1 MHPARIHCAPQP
13 PCRVAPHQARP
24 ASPGAPLA
32 RGRSGHTGVA
42 WAAVLG
48 VLALKWRDA
57 ESAEL
62 RQNTKLARAL
72 EAQTVR
78 VLATADQA
86 SKCVRDAVLAG
97 HAAAQDLVR
106 FANETGLA
114 PGILVQLSL
123 VDAHGRFMGC
133 NLDPDGKKTANL
145 DLSSREHVRIHLT
158 PQVVPEALRLK
169 SPELLFIGKPVLGK
183 VSQRWTIQLSRR
195 IATPDGP
202 LLGVVVASLD
212 PGHFEK
218 VYQRVA
224 LGSLGGMTLVG
235 TDLNIRARVIG
246 GQSVGMGSSLTEQS
260 GFRRLAVNAEG
271 HFTSTSTLDG
281 VQRLASYRW
290 VADCPLCLLVSTA
303 VQETMA
309 EWRTTHN
316 EMLGLTALLSLAVA
330 LGTVIFVVSLQRLE
344 RTHAALRA
352 SEAQANSANQAKSE
366 FLAAISHELRTPL
379 TSIRGFA
386 ELMEHRLEQPRFKET
401 AGLIRKGAEHLNE
414 LLSQILDLAKAE
426 AGAMALQPEAA
437 APRPLLQGTVD
448 SFALSAS
455 AKGLGLTLRRWPTT
469 CPTAAMQRP
478 AAQAGAG
485 QPAVQRHQV
494 HRRRLTRCVCVVR
507 QTALVRR
514 LARWCSTCWTP
525 ARASPRHCRA

>member
-1 MHPARIHCAPQP
+1 MHPARFHCAPQP

-57 ESAEL
+57 ESAQL
-62 RQNTKLARAL
+62 RQNTNLARAL

-97 HAAAQDLVR
+97 HAVAPDLVR
-106 FANETGLA
+106 LANETGLA

-123 VDAHGRFMGC
+123 VDAHWRFMGS
-133 NLDPDGKKTANL
+133 NLDPDGKKTANV

-212 PGHFEK
+212 PGYFEK

-246 GQSVGMGSSLTEQS
+246 GQRVGMGSSLTEQS

-271 HFTSTSTLDG
+271 HYTSTSTLDG

-366 FLAAISHELRTPL
+366 FLAAIFHELRTPL

-386 ELMEHRLEQPRFKET
+386 EHMEHRLEQPRFKET

-448 SFALSAS
+448 FFALSAS
-455 AKGLGLTLRRWPTT
+455 AKGLGLALRRWPTT
-469 CPTAAMQRP
+469 CPKRCNATAC
-478 AAQAGAG
+478 GSS
-485 QPAVQRHQV
+485 
-494 HRRRLTRCVCVVR
+494 RC
-507 QTALVRR
+507 
-514 LARWCSTCWTP
+514 
-525 ARASPRHCRA
+525 